1 MANTTAGSGPAGW
14 PWAGRADRPR
24 AGRRRMTRVAL
35 AERARLLAF
44 LAGRSWRLLAA
55 RAPGAPLTL
64 AQVAVPVP
72 ERLLIAPQDL
82 RTGDATRATE
92 IYSGRFAFAGKVA
105 LLEGKTPFEL
115 EPPSQ
120 EWAEALHGFSWLRH
134 LRAAGTTIARANARA
149 LVGDWMRNPGR
160 SKAIAGRPDVTA
172 QRIIS
177 WLTQAPFILQ
187 DADHDFYRRFMRS
200 IARQVRALRRAA
212 NDAPDGYPRLLAVI
226 ALVFAGLCMSEQS
239 RLLRAA
245 QKRLTEE
252 LERQILPDGGCIT
265 RSPGML
271 IDLLLDLLPLRHAF
285 AARNQPAPPALMN
298 AIDRMMP
305 MLRFFRHGDGAFAL
319 FHGMGHTAAD
329 QLATILAYDDARG
342 APVANA
348 PHSGF
353 QRLDAKGTVVIADT
367 GPPPPLAASNE
378 AHASCLAFEFSS
390 GRNRIIVNCGMT
402 GINREVWRQVARA
415 TAAHSTAVVGDTSSC
430 RFLHGSRL
438 TAFAGV
444 PIVSGPREVPVQRGA
459 REGTLL
465 LRASHDGY
473 AEPFGVD
480 HQRSWRLAADGAR
493 LDGEDLFR
501 PSEGAP
507 AALPNTAF
515 AVRFHLHPQ
524 VQVDRLDDPSTVLL
538 GLPNGEAWA
547 FVAPGQSIILEE
559 SVYLASPDGPRR
571 TTQLVLIGTLAEM
584 PRLVWT
590 VLRTREAEMPR
601 PSGSRGSG
609 SRSA

>member
-1 MANTTAGSGPAGW
+1 M
-14 PWAGRADRPR
+14 DR
-24 AGRRRMTRVAL
+24 
-35 AERARLLAF
+35 F
-44 LAGRSWRLLAA
+44 WRLVSA

-64 AQVAVPVP
+64 AQVVVPVP

-82 RTGDATRATE
+82 RTGDPTVATE

-105 LLEGKTPFEL
+105 LSDGRTAFEI

-120 EWAEALHGFSWLRH
+120 EWAEALHGFAWLRH
-134 LRAAGTTIARANARA
+134 LRAAGTTISRANARA
-149 LVGDWMRNPGR
+149 LVGDWMRDPGHAR
-160 SKAIAGRPDVTA
+160 TIAADPQVTA
-172 QRIIS
+172 HRVIS

-200 IARQVRALRRAA
+200 IARQVRGLRKAA
-212 NDAPDGYPRLLAVI
+212 NDAPDGYPRLLAVV

-245 QKRLTEE
+245 QKRLSEE
-252 LERQILPDGGCIT
+252 LDRQILPDGGVIS
-265 RSPGML
+265 RSPGVL

-367 GPPPPLAASNE
+367 GLPPPLAASAE
-378 AHASCLAFEFSS
+378 AHASALAFEFSS

-402 GINREVWRQVARA
+402 STNREMWRQVARA

-430 RFLHGSRL
+430 RFLHGKSLTRL
-438 TAFAGV
+438 AGV
-444 PIVSGPREVPVQRGA
+444 PIVSGPHQVPVQRGA
-459 REGTLL
+459 REGAVL

-473 AEPFGVD
+473 ADAFGVV
-480 HQRSWRLAADGAR
+480 HQRSWRLAGDGTR
-493 LDGEDLFR
+493 LDGEDMFL
-501 PSEGAP
+501 PAEGAAPMLP
-507 AALPNTAF
+507 ATPFAL
-515 AVRFHLHPQ
+515 RFHLHPQ

-547 FVAPGQSIILEE
+547 FVAPGQQVVLDESIF
-559 SVYLASPDGPRR
+559 LATPDGPRR
-571 TTQLVLIGTLAEM
+571 TTQIVLLGGLDTE

-590 VLRTREAEMPR
+590 LLRTREAQTPR
-601 PSGSRGSG
+601 GSGSRGSRHE
-609 SRSA
+609 SLMR

>member
-1 MANTTAGSGPAGW
+1 MERSRLALYLM
-14 PWAGRADRPR
+14 DR
-24 AGRRRMTRVAL
+24 
-35 AERARLLAF
+35 F
-44 LAGRSWRLLAA
+44 WRLATA

-82 RTGDATRATE
+82 RTGDPTQASE
-92 IYSGRFAFAGKVA
+92 IYAGTFSFAGKVA
-105 LLEGKTPFEL
+105 LLEGRTPFEL
-115 EPPSQ
+115 DPPSK
-120 EWAEALHGFSWLRH
+120 EWAEMLHGFSWLRH

-149 LVGDWMRNPGR
+149 LVGDWMRDPGR
-160 SKAIAGRPDVTA
+160 AKAIAADPQVTA
-172 QRIIS
+172 HRVIS

-187 DADHDFYRRFMRS
+187 DADHDFYRRFMRA
-200 IARQVRALRRAA
+200 IARQVRGLRKAA
-212 NDAPDGYPRLLAVI
+212 NDAPDGYPRLLVVI

-252 LERQILPDGGCIT
+252 LDRQILPDGGCIS
-265 RSPGML
+265 RSPGAL

-285 AARNQPAPPALMN
+285 GARNQPAPPALMN

-367 GPPPPLAASNE
+367 GPPPPLAASAE

-390 GRNRIIVNCGMT
+390 GRNRIVVNCGMT
-402 GINREVWRQVARA
+402 AFNRDTWRQVARA
-415 TAAHSTAVVGDTSSC
+415 TAAHSTAVIGDTSSC
-430 RFLHGSRL
+430 RFLHGKSL
-438 TAFAGV
+438 TRIAGV
-444 PIVSGPREVPVQRGA
+444 PIVSGPRDVTVQRGA
-459 REGTLL
+459 REGTVL

-473 AEPFGVD
+473 DEPFGVV
-480 HQRSWRLAADGAR
+480 HQRSWRLAADGSR

-501 PSEGAP
+501 PAEGAP
-507 AALPNTAF
+507 PNLPQTSFAL
-515 AVRFHLHPQ
+515 RFHLHPQ

-547 FVAPGQSIILEE
+547 FVAPGQQVVLDE
-559 SVYLASPDGPRR
+559 SVFLGGPDGPRR
-571 TTQLVLIGTLAEM
+571 TTQIVLLGMLDTD

-590 VLRTREAEMPR
+590 LLRTREAQPPR
-601 PSGSRGSG
+601 GSGSRGSRHE
-609 SRSA
+609 SLR

>member
-1 MANTTAGSGPAGW
+1 MANTTAGQM
-14 PWAGRADRPR
+14 PWNGS
-24 AGRRRMTRVAL
+24 GRRRRPHGRAVSRGMVM
-35 AERARLLAF
+35 ERARLTLYLLDRF
-44 LAGRSWRLLAA
+44 WRLVSA

-64 AQVAVPVP
+64 AQVVVPVP

-82 RTGDATRATE
+82 RTGDPTRATE

-105 LLEGKTPFEL
+105 LLDGKTPFEL
-115 EPPSQ
+115 DPPSR
-120 EWAEALHGFSWLRH
+120 EWAEVLHGFSWLRH
-134 LRAAGTTIARANARA
+134 LRAAGTTIARANGRA

-160 SKAIAGRPDVTA
+160 ARAVAADPEVTA
-172 QRIIS
+172 RRVIA

-200 IARQVRALRRAA
+200 IARQVRGLRKAA
-212 NDAPDGYPRLLAVI
+212 NDAPDGYPRLLVVI

-245 QKRLTEE
+245 QKRLSEE
-252 LERQILPDGGCIT
+252 LERQILPDGGSIT
-265 RSPGML
+265 RSPGVL

-367 GPPPPLAASNE
+367 GPPPPLAASAE

-402 GINREVWRQVARA
+402 STNREMWRQVARA

-430 RFLHGSRL
+430 RFLHGAHLTRL
-438 TAFAGV
+438 AGV
-444 PIVSGPREVPVQRGA
+444 PIISGPRDVPVQRGG
-459 REGTLL
+459 REGAVL

-473 AEPFGVD
+473 AEPFGIL
-480 HQRSWRLAADGAR
+480 HQRSWRLAADGSR
-493 LDGEDLFR
+493 LDGEDMFR
-501 PSEGAP
+501 PAEGAP
-507 AALPNTAF
+507 SVMPQVPF

-547 FVAPGQSIILEE
+547 FVAPGQQVVLEE
-559 SVYLASPDGPRR
+559 SVFLAAPDGPHR
-571 TTQLVLIGTLAEM
+571 TTQLVLLGALDEL
-584 PRLVWT
+584 PRIVWT
-590 VLRTREAEMPR
+590 LLRTREAQVPR
-601 PSGSRGSG
+601 GGGSRGSRG
-609 SRSA
+609 